1 MVRLRRVAV
10 AFFVALAF
18 VSTVPVV
25 HAEELIARFSG
36 DWIGTGQLLFGPQ
49 YGQEFHCELNG
60 KPSASQMRFDM
71 RGRCWS
77 GLLSAPVTAQL
88 RYNAE
93 TRQYYGAFMDGA
105 EGQGADIVGARDGEA
120 ISLKLMRGALQGR
133 LVAETVN
140 ADQMKVMMFYRDV
153 PNDRELPVV
162 AMGFARKGATDKLP
176 DYLPDFVTGSIKPK
190 N

>member
-1 MVRLRRVAV
+1 MYRLRRLAM
-10 AFFVALAF
+10 ALCAIVL
-18 VSTVPVV
+18 VSTMPVV
-25 HAEELIARFSG
+25 QAEELIARFSG
-36 DWIGTGQLLFGPQ
+36 EWIGTGQLLFGPQ

-153 PNDRELPVV
+153 PNNRELPIV

-176 DYLPDFVTGSIKPK
+176 DYLPDFVTGSITPR